1 MEILNYILIEF
12 ALIVLSFLLTVIIVT
27 RNDQD
32 FEDAFVPIII
42 FVLIT
47 VLLNVIYWSLLL
59 LN

>member
-1 MEILNYILIEF
+1 MEILNYVLIEIG
-12 ALIVLSFLLTVIIVT
+12 LITLSFLLTVIIVT